1 MLHPHAVLKHGDKG
15 EVIRKASMLREAL
28 FAQGLNCGC
37 DKGLLGEE
45 IRCPILKADV
55 ERRLVYSVIA
65 EPDTVDAQG
74 DVMNA
79 ETIEEM
85 AHNFLLRSRKF
96 DNRHDWRAVDAA
108 PVESWIQREATV
120 LLGRGSRPNRGWSVK
135 VFADH
140 IWQKVLSKEY
150 QSFSIGGRGVRVS
163 RVRFG

>member
-45 IRCPILKADV
+45 IRCLILKADV
-55 ERRLVYSVIA
+55 ERRLVYSVIT
-65 EPDTVDAQG
+65 EPDTVDVQG
-74 DVMNA
+74 DVMRA

-85 AHNFLLRSRKF
+85 AHNFQHRSRKF
-96 DNRHDWRAVDAA
+96 DNRHDWKAVDAA

-120 LLGRGSRPNRGWSVK
+120 LVGERIRARSWVVGVK
-135 VFADH
+135 VLLTISGRRLWPGIISPSA
-140 IWQKVLSKEY
+140 LA
-150 QSFSIGGRGVRVS
+150 GGGDGVE
-163 RVRFG
+163 

>member
-45 IRCPILKADV
+45 IRCLILKADV
-55 ERRLVYSVIA
+55 ERRLVYSVIT
-65 EPDTVDAQG
+65 EPDTVDVQG
-74 DVMNA
+74 DVMRA

-85 AHNFLLRSRKF
+85 AHIFLLRSRKF

-108 PVESWIQREATV
+108 LVESWI
-120 LLGRGSRPNRGWSVK
+120 NRGYRTPGGEDQGQIV
-135 VFADH
+135 
-140 IWQKVLSKEY
+140 
-150 QSFSIGGRGVRVS
+150 GGRGDGLCRSYSGEGSVKGVS
-163 RVRFG
+163 VLQHRREGGRGCRG